1 MTFKKAARLIPDG
14 FLFAPGSMLYSCVEK
29 MTDRG
34 LSRMVLV
41 KATL

>member
-14 FLFAPGSMLYSCVEK
+14 FLFAPGGPLYPFVEK

-34 LSRMVLV
+34 LSQALQ
-41 KATL
+41 KW